1 MAGKARRLVS
11 AVLAATLLLGVG
23 GVVAMRSSEVSAE
36 PAVRVPAPAIDAP
49 ARSGTATAIFAGG
62 CFWGVQGVFQHVK
75 GVTKAVS
82 GYSGGTRQTA
92 TYDQVSRGGTGHAE
106 AVRISYDPSQ
116 VSYGTLMQI
125 FFSVVAD
132 PTTLNYQGP
141 DHGTQYRTA
150 IFPTTPEQKIAA
162 DRYIAQLGASG
173 VWKKPIVTRIEPL
186 RGFYPAEAYHQDFL
200 VRKPDY
206 PYIRFHDLPKV
217 AALKAMFPARYSSKP
232 VLVRAKG

>member
-1 MAGKARRLVS
+1 MAGTAKTFVS
-11 AVLAATLLLGVG
+11 AALAVTLLIGAG
-23 GVVAMRSSEVSAE
+23 SVVAMRSAEVSAA
-36 PAVRVPAPAIDAP
+36 PAAQVPKPTVDVPATP
-49 ARSGTATAIFAGG
+49 GTATAIFAGG

-75 GVTKAVS
+75 GVTSAVS
-82 GYSGGTRQTA
+82 GYSGGTRQAA
-92 TYDQVSRGGTGHAE
+92 TYEQVSGGGTRHAE

-116 VSYGTLMQI
+116 LSYGALMQI

-162 DRYIAQLGASG
+162 ERYIAQLDKSG
-173 VWKKPIVTRIEPL
+173 VWKKPIVTRVEPF

-217 AALKAMFPARYSSKP
+217 AALKAMFPTRYSSKP

>member
-11 AVLAATLLLGVG
+11 AVLAAALLFGVG

-36 PAVRVPAPAIDAP
+36 PAVRVPPPAADVAAQP
-49 ARSGTATAIFAGG
+49 GTATAVFAGG

-75 GVTKAVS
+75 GVTRAVS
-82 GYSGGTRQTA
+82 GYAGGTRQTA
-92 TYDQVSRGGTGHAE
+92 TYEEVSSGATGHAE
-106 AVRISYDPSQ
+106 AVKVSYDPSQ

-162 DRYIAQLGASG
+162 ERYIAQLGASG
-173 VWKKPIVTRIEPL
+173 VWKKPIVTKVEAL